1 MSSRPIRVVR
11 GTAAAALSVFVA
23 LFAHVV
29 LGGGAL
35 PGVLGIAVPLILA
48 LPVCVLLAGRRASLV
63 RLGLSVVLG
72 QVAFNAL
79 FVLGAPATG
88 AVGSAHHGMGPVAP
102 VVDVA
107 AAVAPSAAMW
117 GAHAVATVVTVAL
130 LFVAERRVEL
140 AWRVASDLTVSR
152 SIQALAEDDK
162 RVLAAISSAR
172 QNARAAAWALLAG
185 EHAPDHS
192 MRRRP
197 GRDRFGRDAD
207 NGAFGEGAGETDVVD
222 GVRIPPVVYVH

>member
-140 AWRVASDLTVSR
+140 AWRVASIVRAWVARVVEVAEPAAETLRPPVRLTPVGILPAPPAPR
-152 SIQALAEDDK
+152 D
-162 RVLAAISSAR
+162 VAAVR
-172 QNARAAAWALLAG
+172 HRGPPALLA
-185 EHAPDHS
+185 S
-192 MRRRP
+192 
-197 GRDRFGRDAD
+197 
-207 NGAFGEGAGETDVVD
+207 
-222 GVRIPPVVYVH
+222 